1 MFLLLMKENSRWLYA
16 AVRALNQTVLT
27 MWPTKPTPLAFLGTR
42 RLALLH

>member
-16 AVRALNQTVLT
+16 DVWGFNRTVLT
-27 MWPTKPTPLAFLGTR
+27 MWPTKPAPLAFLGTG